1 MTILK
6 IYDQELKFK
15 HPDWLLEAE
24 MAASYFILSYFNAKQ
39 NKPHL
44 LVICEEEN
52 NLMLFANEKVEN
64 NLWLYFESSLSKTFK
79 LFMSNDANELLE
91 IAKKET
97 GKDLSLY
104 FEGTHLE
111 IYEH

>member
-15 HPDWLLEAE
+15 HEDSLLEAE
-24 MAASYFILSYFNAKQ
+24 MAADYFIQHYFIPKQ

-52 NLMLFANEKVEN
+52 DVMLFAHEKLEN
-64 NLWLYFESSLSKTFK
+64 DLWLYFESALSKTFK
-79 LFMSNDANELLE
+79 LFMSDDLYELFE

-97 GKDLSLY
+97 GKNLSLY
-104 FEGTHLE
+104 IDSNHLE
-111 IYEH
+111 IY

>member
-15 HPDWLLEAE
+15 HEDSLLEAE
-24 MAASYFILSYFNAKQ
+24 MAADYFIQHYFIPKQ

-44 LVICEEEN
+44 LVICEKEN
-52 NLMLFANEKVEN
+52 DVMLFAHEKVEN
-64 NLWLYFESSLSKTFK
+64 NLWLYFESALSKTFK
-79 LFMSNDANELLE
+79 LFMSNDADELLK

-97 GKDLSLY
+97 GKNLSLY
-104 FEGTHLE
+104 NDANHLE
-111 IYEH
+111 IYKD